1 MKQPPNL
8 FPRIPYTR
16 QRGRVSNAVT
26 RGENVPYT
34 GQELIGVRARLL
46 ERGGKADC
54 PRCRKQLD
62 VVGPIALRR
71 GGGGSLMWTVR
82 CEACRKHA
90 NIRVQALATPPAV
103 SDAGL
108 VVSNPTKP
116 KLESRFPPAA
126 VAIAVHAAVMVTA
139 VVLTAPARE
148 PVSMGPDTA
157 VVFLSAA
164 NSVQPRLQPLPPA
177 PVPTDLEIQG
187 FKTLIPPIVV
197 PTEPAAIDLNNR
209 FDPRDYSGVG
219 VEGAAVA
226 GLFGDGSESEH
237 DPNRIW
243 PSSALPGEPPR
254 LLASPRL
261 DYPAWMRNRGIEGF
275 VVLEFVI
282 DTAGL
287 VEQRTIEVIQATHE
301 GFIEP
306 AKRIVSKSI
315 YRAGRVR
322 GRPVRV
328 LSQVQ
333 INFSLTDAGEPR

>member
-8 FPRIPYTR
+8 FPKIPYTR

-26 RGENVPYT
+26 RGENIPYT

-46 ERGGKADC
+46 QSGGKADC
-54 PRCRKQLD
+54 PRCHQQLD
-62 VVGPIALRR
+62 VEGPIALRR

-90 NIRVQALATPPAV
+90 NIRIQALAPPPAV

-116 KLESRFPPAA
+116 RLESRFPPTA

-139 VVLTAPARE
+139 VALTAPARE
-148 PVSMGPDTA
+148 PVSMGHDTT
-157 VVFLSAA
+157 VVFLSAL
-164 NSVQPRLQPLPPA
+164 NSVQPRLRPLPAA

-219 VEGAAVA
+219 VEGAAFA

-243 PSSALPGEPPR
+243 PSSALPGELPR

-261 DYPAWMRNRGIEGF
+261 VYPTWMRNLGIEGF
-275 VVLEFVI
+275 VLLQFVI

-287 VEQRTIEVIQATHE
+287 AEQRTIKIIQATHE
-301 GFIEP
+301 GFIES
-306 AKRIVSKSI
+306 AKRIVCKSL
-315 YRAGRVR
+315 YRPGRVH

-328 LSQVQ
+328 LSQVR
-333 INFSLTDAGEPR
+333 IDFTLTDTGTPR

>member
-8 FPRIPYTR
+8 FPKIPYTR

-34 GQELIGVRARLL
+34 GQELIGVRALLL

-54 PRCRKQLD
+54 PRCRQQLD
-62 VVGPIALRR
+62 VEGPIALRR
-71 GGGGSLMWTVR
+71 RGGGSLMWTVR

-90 NIRVQALATPPAV
+90 NIRVQALAPPPAV

-116 KLESRFPPAA
+116 RLESRFPPAA

-148 PVSMGPDTA
+148 PVSMGPDTS
-157 VVFLSAA
+157 VVFLSAL
-164 NSVQPRLQPLPPA
+164 NSVQPRLQPLPAA
-177 PVPTDLEIQG
+177 PVPTDLKIQG
-187 FKTLIPPIVV
+187 FKTLMPPIVV
-197 PTEPAAIDLNNR
+197 PTEPAAIDLNDR
-209 FDPRDYSGVG
+209 FDPKDYSGVG
-219 VEGAAVA
+219 VEGAAFAEV
-226 GLFGDGSESEH
+226 FGDGSGSQY

-254 LLASPRL
+254 LIASPRL
-261 DYPAWMRNRGIEGF
+261 IYPPWLRNSGIEGF
-275 VVLEFVI
+275 VVLQFVI
-282 DTAGL
+282 DTVGL
-287 VEQRTIEVIQATHE
+287 AEQQTIQVIEATHE

-306 AKRIVSKSI
+306 AKRTVCKSL
-315 YRAGRVR
+315 YRPGRMR

-328 LSQVQ
+328 LSQVR
-333 INFSLTDAGEPR
+333 FDFTLTDTGTPR